1 MNRIFSIFWT
11 IIYAIVDTL
20 FGYESH
26 SINRYKKG
34 EKDGD

>member
-1 MNRIFSIFWT
+1 MKRIFSIILT

-34 EKDGD
+34 EEDGN